1 MFPERMKRLT
11 MLSISRL
18 FRKKPKKFYSSSAE
32 LFDSI
37 VGEGTEVHGRIVA
50 RKSIR
55 IDGSVYGS
63 VEIPEGERNITVAIG
78 VNGKVFGDIKSYR
91 VLVAGLVEGK
101 IYATERVELR
111 GQASVK
117 GDITYNDIGIEPG
130 AQLVGFVMKR
140 VGKKNETADA
150 ENVVKKFSKLEV
162 I

>member
-111 GQASVK
+111 GQA
-117 GDITYNDIGIEPG
+117 N
-130 AQLVGFVMKR
+130 
-140 VGKKNETADA
+140 
-150 ENVVKKFSKLEV
+150 EV

>member
-1 MFPERMKRLT
+1 

-91 VLVAGLVEGK
+91 VLVAGAQRFNHHGK
-101 IYATERVELR
+101 LFNRIPDLRLRVQ
-111 GQASVK
+111 G
-117 GDITYNDIGIEPG
+117 G
-130 AQLVGFVMKR
+130 
-140 VGKKNETADA
+140 
-150 ENVVKKFSKLEV
+150 
-162 I
+162 